1 MNTINGID
9 FLLMVLCF
17 VSYWLGYMRAK
28 HVAQKIRDAEMDLY
42 YQEYLKEHEGYVTRG
57 SND

>member
-9 FLLMVLCF
+9 FCLMILCF

-28 HVAQKIRDAEMDLY
+28 HVAQKVRDLEMNRY
-42 YQEYLKEHEGYVTRG
+42 YQDYTNEMKIRRERG
-57 SND
+57 DW

>member
-9 FLLMVLCF
+9 FCLMILCF

-28 HVAQKIRDAEMDLY
+28 HVAQKVRDSEMNRY
-42 YQEYLKEHEGYVTRG
+42 YQDYAKIRRERG
-57 SND
+57 DW